1 MYSPS
6 LRKDEFFTISI
17 KHLPTG
23 NRVSFEG
30 WVTEFSDTFNSNW
43 SSTPVYGR
51 MDPLATFEGTQRTI
65 TLGFDVVS
73 DGIGTA
79 VQNLENIN
87 TFIEFLYPMY
97 DTHLETENGGIGA
110 RRTRRAQTTLK
121 AAPLLGVK
129 WTNLFNAA
137 DYRSYLYGY
146 IQGGVSYA
154 PAMAEGGF
162 ILKKGQGEPLDQ
174 VLSTEDQI
182 NIAKN
187 TFSGDERS
195 LSDPSKIS
203 QTKTIQVK
211 KNSYIPKKVSLNF
224 TFNVLH
230 THLVGWD
237 ERGIF
242 GGRAGIT
249 NRFPNSNTSDA
260 VIGELQATQF
270 IEAPEGS
277 AFGDSEVTV
286 SAGQTNELERLAAAE
301 RGDILE

>member
-1 MYSPS
+1 MYSPA
-6 LRKDEFFTISI
+6 LRKDEFFTIAI
-17 KHLPTG
+17 KHLPTSKT
-23 NRVSFEG
+23 VKFEG

-65 TLGFDVVS
+65 TLSFDVVS

-79 VQNLENIN
+79 VQNLQNIN

-97 DTHLETENGGIGA
+97 DSHFKNEKGTLT
-110 RRTRRAQTTLK
+110 RKSRRAQTTLK
-121 AAPLLGVK
+121 AAPLLGIK

-137 DYRSYLYGY
+137 NNRSFLYGY
-146 IQGGVSYA
+146 VQGGVSYA
-154 PAMAEGGF
+154 PDMAQGGF
-162 ILKKGQGEPLDQ
+162 ILKKGQGEPIDQ
-174 VLSTEDQI
+174 QLSPEQRI
-182 NIAKN
+182 NIAKDY
-187 TFSGDERS
+187 FDIEEIAA
-195 LSDPSKIS
+195 SDANNIS

-237 ERGIF
+237 EVGIF
-242 GGRAGIT
+242 GGSAGIT
-249 NRFPNSNTSDA
+249 NKFPNSNTSDA
-260 VIGELQATQF
+260 VIGELQATQ
-270 IEAPEGS
+270 IDPGTEGEL
-277 AFGDSEVTV
+277 AGELTV

-301 RGDILE
+301 RGDVLE

>member
-23 NRVSFEG
+23 NDVSFEG
-30 WVTEFSDTFNSNW
+30 WVTEFSDAFNSNW

-97 DTHLETENGGIGA
+97 DTHFKNQRGGLT
-110 RRTRRAQTTLK
+110 RRARRAQTTLK

-129 WTNLFNAA
+129 WTNLFNSANN
-137 DYRSYLYGY
+137 RSYLYGY
-146 IQGGVSYA
+146 INGGVSYA
-154 PAMAEGGF
+154 PDMAEGGF
-162 ILKKGQGEPLDQ
+162 ILRKGQGEPLDQ
-174 VLSTEDQI
+174 VLSPEEQI

-187 TFSGDERS
+187 VFNNDEFGRS
-195 LSDPSKIS
+195 DADKVS

-237 ERGIF
+237 EKGIF
-242 GGRAGIT
+242 GGEAGIT

-270 IEAPEGS
+270 TQSEEDLGLSSI
-277 AFGDSEVTV
+277 DSETA
-286 SAGQTNELERLAAAE
+286 SAGQTNELQRLAAAE

>member
-1 MYSPS
+1 MYSPA
-6 LRKDEFFTISI
+6 LRKDEFFTIAI
-17 KHLPTG
+17 KHLPTSKT
-23 NRVSFEG
+23 VKFEG

-73 DGIGTA
+73 DGIGSA
-79 VQNLENIN
+79 AQNLANIN

-97 DTHLETENGGIGA
+97 DTHFKNEKGTLT
-110 RRTRRAQTTLK
+110 RKSRRAQTTLK
-121 AAPLLGVK
+121 AAPLLGIK

-137 DYRSYLYGY
+137 NNRSFLYGY
-146 IQGGVSYA
+146 VQGGVSYA
-154 PAMAEGGF
+154 PDMAQGGF
-162 ILKKGQGEPLDQ
+162 ILKKGQGEPIDQ
-174 VLSTEDQI
+174 QLSPEQRI
-182 NIAKN
+182 NIAKDY
-187 TFSGDERS
+187 FDIEEIAA
-195 LSDPSKIS
+195 SDANNIS

-237 ERGIF
+237 EVGIF
-242 GGRAGIT
+242 GGSAGIT
-249 NRFPNSNTSDA
+249 NKFPNSNTSDA
-260 VIGELQATQF
+260 VIGELQATQ
-270 IEAPEGS
+270 IDPGTDGEMPGEL
-277 AFGDSEVTV
+277 TV

-301 RGDILE
+301 RGDVLE

>member
-23 NRVSFEG
+23 NDVSFEG
-30 WVTEFSDTFNSNW
+30 WVTEFSDAFNSNW

-97 DTHLETENGGIGA
+97 DTHFKNQRGGLT
-110 RRTRRAQTTLK
+110 RKSRRAQTTLK

-129 WTNLFNAA
+129 WTNLFNSANN
-137 DYRSYLYGY
+137 RSYLYGY
-146 IQGGVSYA
+146 INGGVSYA
-154 PAMAEGGF
+154 PDMAEGGF
-162 ILKKGQGEPLDQ
+162 ILRKGQGEPLDQ
-174 VLSTEDQI
+174 VLSPEEQI

-187 TFSGDERS
+187 VFNNDEFGRS
-195 LSDPSKIS
+195 DADKVS

-237 ERGIF
+237 EKGIF
-242 GGRAGIT
+242 GGEAGIT

-270 IEAPEGS
+270 TQSEEDLGLSSI
-277 AFGDSEVTV
+277 DSETA
-286 SAGQTNELERLAAAE
+286 SAGQTNELQRLAAAE

>member
-1 MYSPS
+1 MYSPA
-6 LRKDEFFTISI
+6 LRKDEFFTIAI
-17 KHLPTG
+17 KHLPTSKT
-23 NRVSFEG
+23 VKFEG

-65 TLGFDVVS
+65 TLSFDVVS

-79 VQNLENIN
+79 VQNLQNIN

-97 DTHLETENGGIGA
+97 DSHFKNEKGTLT
-110 RRTRRAQTTLK
+110 RKSRRAQTTLK
-121 AAPLLGVK
+121 AAPLLGIK

-137 DYRSYLYGY
+137 NNRSFLYGY
-146 IQGGVSYA
+146 VQGGVSYA
-154 PAMAEGGF
+154 PDMAQGGF
-162 ILKKGQGEPLDQ
+162 ILKKGQGEPIDQ
-174 VLSTEDQI
+174 QLSPEQRI
-182 NIAKN
+182 NIAKDY
-187 TFSGDERS
+187 FDIEEIAA
-195 LSDPSKIS
+195 SDANNIS

-237 ERGIF
+237 EVGIF
-242 GGRAGIT
+242 GGSAGIT
-249 NRFPNSNTSDA
+249 NKFPNSNTSDA
-260 VIGELQATQF
+260 VIGELQATQ
-270 IEAPEGS
+270 IDPGTDGEMPGEL
-277 AFGDSEVTV
+277 TV

-301 RGDILE
+301 RGDVLE

>member
-1 MYSPS
+1 MYSPA
-6 LRKDEFFTISI
+6 LRKDEFFTIAI
-17 KHLPTG
+17 KHLPTSKT
-23 NRVSFEG
+23 VKFEG
-30 WVTEFSDTFNSNW
+30 WVTEFSDTFNSSW

-73 DGIGTA
+73 DGIGSA
-79 VQNLENIN
+79 VQNLQNIN

-97 DTHLETENGGIGA
+97 DSHLETENGGIGA

-137 DYRSYLYGY
+137 DYRSFLYGY
-146 IQGGVSYA
+146 VNGGVSYA
-154 PAMAEGGF
+154 PDMSEGGF
-162 ILKKGQGEPLDQ
+162 ILKKGRGEPIDQ
-174 VLSTEDQI
+174 QLSPEQAI
-182 NIAKN
+182 NIAKDY
-187 TFSGDERS
+187 FDIEELG
-195 LSDPSKIS
+195 PSTANNIS

-211 KNSYIPKKVSLNF
+211 KNSYVPKKVSLNF

-249 NRFPNSNTSDA
+249 SRFPNSNTSDA
-260 VIGELQATQF
+260 VIGELQATQ
-270 IEAPEGS
+270 IDPGTDGELPGEL
-277 AFGDSEVTV
+277 TV

-301 RGDILE
+301 RGDVLE